1 MWQRNSGQ
9 GEAEKLQNRFTA
21 YLLVALRRQQRDYV
35 IKKNQQKRYELLV
48 EDDTYQAGRQ
58 EETDLLDELPL
69 LMQLESTTLQNALC
83 QLSERERNWG
93 LDIREPQRSITGQ
106 SERSKS

>member
-1 MWQRNSGQ
+1 M
-9 GEAEKLQNRFTA
+9 
-21 YLLVALRRQQRDYV
+21 

-83 QLSERERNWG
+83 QLSERERYVFLSRVLEETGFEELGAELG
-93 LDIREPQRSITGQ
+93 LGYKGAAAVYYRAAGKIKKLMKGDGRNEF
-106 SERSKS
+106 